1 MTMLE
6 RTGIPTDDDLE
17 KVIPDKKRLAKG
29 PVVIIE
35 CFQKIPCDPCAIS
48 CKLGVIKPF
57 KDINDLPQVD
67 FDKCTGCGI
76 CISSCPGLAI
86 FVIDMNY
93 SEEKSL
99 IKLPHEML
107 PLPEKGENVY
117 ALDRAGSILGKVK
130 VIKVLKI
137 KNKTNIISIEVP
149 KSMVMKVRSIKV
161 EDKNNER

>member
-1 MTMLE
+1 MLE

-17 KVIPDKKRLAKG
+17 KVTPDKKRLAKG

-48 CKLGVIKPF
+48 CKLGAIKPF
-57 KDINDLPQVD
+57 KDINDLPIVD

-93 SEEKSL
+93 SDEKSL

-107 PLPEKGENVY
+107 PLPEKGEDVY

-130 VIKVLKI
+130 VVRVLKI
-137 KNKTNIISIEVP
+137 KNKTNIISLEVP

-161 EDKNNER
+161 EGKNQ

>member
-1 MTMLE
+1 MLE

-17 KVIPDKKRLAKG
+17 KIIPDKKRLAKG

-35 CFQKIPCDPCAIS
+35 CFQRIPCDPCAIS
-48 CKLGVIKPF
+48 CKLGAIKPF
-57 KDINDLPQVD
+57 KDINDLPIVD

-93 SEEKSL
+93 SDEKSL

-107 PLPEKGENVY
+107 TLPEKGEDVY

-130 VIKVLKI
+130 VVRVLKI
-137 KNKTNIISIEVP
+137 KNKTNIISLEVP

-161 EDKNNER
+161 EGRNQ

>member
-1 MTMLE
+1 MLE

-17 KVIPDKKRLAKG
+17 KVIPDKERLAKG

-48 CKLGVIKPF
+48 CKLGAIKPF

-86 FVIDMNY
+86 FVIDENY
-93 SEEKSL
+93 SDEKSL
-99 IKLPHEML
+99 IKLPHEMF
-107 PLPEKGENVY
+107 PLPEKGEEVY
-117 ALDRAGSILGKVK
+117 ALDRAGSILGKAK
-130 VIKVLKI
+130 VVRVLKI
-137 KNKTNIISIEVP
+137 KDKTNIISLEVP
-149 KSMVMKVRSIKV
+149 KSMAMKVRSIKV
-161 EDKNNER
+161 EGRNQ

>member
-1 MTMLE
+1 MLE

-17 KVIPDKKRLAKG
+17 KVIPDKKRLAQG
-29 PVVIIE
+29 PVVTIE
-35 CFQKIPCDPCAIS
+35 CFQRIPCDPCAIS
-48 CKLGVIKPF
+48 CKLGAIKPF
-57 KDINDLPQVD
+57 KDINDLPIVD

-93 SEEKSL
+93 SDEKSL

-107 PLPEKGENVY
+107 PLPEKGEDVY

-130 VIKVLKI
+130 VVRVLKI
-137 KNKTNIISIEVP
+137 KNKTNIISLEVP
-149 KSMVMKVRSIKV
+149 KSMVMKVRSIKM
-161 EDKNNER
+161 EGKN

>member
-1 MTMLE
+1 MLE
-6 RTGIPTDDDLE
+6 KTGIPTDDDLK

-35 CFQKIPCDPCAIS
+35 CFQKIPCDPCAVS
-48 CKLGVIKPF
+48 CKFGAIKPF
-57 KDINDLPQVD
+57 EDINDLPQVD

-86 FVIDMNY
+86 FVIDKNY
-93 SEEKSL
+93 SEKKSL

-107 PLPEKGENVY
+107 PLPEKGEDVY
-117 ALDRAGSILGKVK
+117 ALDRAGDILGKARV
-130 VIKVLKI
+130 VSVLKT
-137 KNKTNIISIEVP
+137 KNKTNIISLEVP
-149 KSMVMKVRSIKV
+149 KGMAMKVRSIKV

>member
-1 MTMLE
+1 MLE
-6 RTGIPTDDDLE
+6 RTGIPNDDNLE
-17 KVIPDKKRLAKG
+17 KVIPDKERLAKG

-35 CFQKIPCDPCAIS
+35 CFQKIPCDPCAAS
-48 CKLGVIKPF
+48 CKFGAIKPF

-93 SEEKSL
+93 SDDKSL
-99 IKLPHEML
+99 IKLPYEML

-117 ALDRAGSILGKVK
+117 TLDRAGSILGKVK
-130 VIKVLKI
+130 VVKVLKI
-137 KNKTNIISIEVP
+137 KNKTNIISLEVP
-149 KSMVMKVRSIKV
+149 KGMTMKVRSIKV
-161 EDKNNER
+161 EDKTNER

>member
-1 MTMLE
+1 MLE
-6 RTGIPTDDDLE
+6 KTSFPTDDDLK
-17 KVIPDKKRLAKG
+17 KVIPDKERLAKG

-48 CKLGVIKPF
+48 CKFGAIKPF

-67 FDKCTGCGI
+67 FDKCSGCGI

-93 SEEKSL
+93 SEGKAL

-107 PLPEKGENVY
+107 PLPEKGEVVY
-117 ALDRAGSILGKVK
+117 ALDRSGGKLGKAK
-130 VIKVLKI
+130 VAKVLKI
-137 KNKTNIISIEVP
+137 KNKTNIISLTVP
-149 KSMVMKVRSIKV
+149 KSMAMKVRSIKV

>member
-1 MTMLE
+1 MLE

-17 KVIPDKKRLAKG
+17 KVIPGKKRLAQG

-48 CKLGVIKPF
+48 CKLGAIKPF

-107 PLPEKGENVY
+107 PLPEKGEDVY
-117 ALDRAGSILGKVK
+117 ALDRAGGILGKAK
-130 VIKVLKI
+130 VVRVLKI
-137 KNKTNIISIEVP
+137 KNKTNIISLEVP
-149 KSMVMKVRSIKV
+149 KSMAMKVRGIKV

>member
-1 MTMLE
+1 MLE

-17 KVIPDKKRLAKG
+17 KVIPDKKRLSQG

-48 CKLGVIKPF
+48 CKLGAIKPF
-57 KDINDLPQVD
+57 KDINDLPIVD

-86 FVIDMNY
+86 FVIDVNY

-107 PLPEKGENVY
+107 PLPEKGEDVY
-117 ALDRAGSILGKVK
+117 ALDRDGSILSKAKV
-130 VIKVLKI
+130 VRVLKI
-137 KNKTNIISIEVP
+137 KNKTHIISLEVP
-149 KSMVMKVRSIKV
+149 KSTVMKVRSIKV
-161 EDKNNER
+161 EDKNDER

>member
-1 MTMLE
+1 MLE

-17 KVIPDKKRLAKG
+17 KVIPDKKRLAQA

-48 CKLGVIKPF
+48 CKLGAIKPF
-57 KDINDLPQVD
+57 RDINDLPQVD

-93 SEEKSL
+93 LDEKSL
-99 IKLPHEML
+99 IKLPHEIL
-107 PLPEKGENVY
+107 PLPEKGEDVY
-117 ALDRAGSILGKVK
+117 ALDRAGSMLGKVK

>member
-1 MTMLE
+1 MLE
-6 RTGIPTDDDLE
+6 RTGIPTDDNLE
-17 KVIPDKKRLAKG
+17 KVTPDKKRLAKG

-48 CKLGVIKPF
+48 CKLGAIKPF
-57 KDINDLPQVD
+57 KNINDLPMVD

-93 SEEKSL
+93 SDEKSL

-107 PLPEKGENVY
+107 PLPEKGEDVY

-130 VIKVLKI
+130 VVRVLKI
-137 KNKTNIISIEVP
+137 KNKTNIISLEVP
-149 KSMVMKVRSIKV
+149 KSMVMKVRSIKM
-161 EDKNNER
+161 EGKN

>member
-1 MTMLE
+1 MLE

-35 CFQKIPCDPCAIS
+35 CFQRIPCDPCAIS
-48 CKLGVIKPF
+48 CKLGAIKPF
-57 KDINDLPQVD
+57 KDINDLPIVD

-93 SEEKSL
+93 SDEKSL

-107 PLPEKGENVY
+107 PLPEKGEDVY
-117 ALDRAGSILGKVK
+117 ALDRAGSILGTVK
-130 VIKVLKI
+130 VIKVIKI
-137 KNKTNIISIEVP
+137 KDKTNIISLEVP
-149 KSMVMKVRSIKV
+149 KGMAMKVRSIKV
-161 EDKNNER
+161 EGKNQ

>member
-1 MTMLE
+1 MLE

-17 KVIPDKKRLAKG
+17 KVIPDKKRLSQG

-48 CKLGVIKPF
+48 CKLGAIKPF
-57 KDINDLPQVD
+57 KDINDLPIVD

-86 FVIDMNY
+86 FVIDVNY

-107 PLPEKGENVY
+107 PLPEKGEDVY
-117 ALDRAGSILGKVK
+117 ALDRDGSILGKAK
-130 VIKVLKI
+130 VVRVLKI
-137 KNKTNIISIEVP
+137 KNKTHIISLEVP
-149 KSMVMKVRSIKV
+149 KSTAMKVRSIKV

>member
-1 MTMLE
+1 MLE
-6 RTGIPTDDDLE
+6 RTGIPTDGDLE
-17 KVIPDKKRLAKG
+17 KVIPDKKRLAEG

-48 CKLGVIKPF
+48 CKLGAIKPF
-57 KDINDLPQVD
+57 KDINDLPVVD

-93 SEEKSL
+93 SDDKSL

-107 PLPEKGENVY
+107 PLPEKGEEVY
-117 ALDRAGSILGKVK
+117 ALDRDGSTLGKVK
-130 VIKVLKI
+130 VVKVLKI
-137 KNKTNIISIEVP
+137 KNKTNIISLEVP
-149 KSMVMKVRSIKV
+149 KNIAMKVRSIKG

>member
-1 MTMLE
+1 MLE
-6 RTGIPTDDDLE
+6 KTGIPTDDDLE
-17 KVIPDKKRLAKG
+17 KVIPDKKRLAQG

-35 CFQKIPCDPCAIS
+35 CFQRIPCDPCAIS
-48 CKLGVIKPF
+48 CKLGAIKPF
-57 KDINDLPQVD
+57 KDINDLPIVD

-93 SEEKSL
+93 SDEKSL

-107 PLPEKGENVY
+107 PLPEKGEDVY

-130 VIKVLKI
+130 VVRVLKI
-137 KNKTNIISIEVP
+137 KNKTNIISLEVP
-149 KSMVMKVRSIKV
+149 KSMVMKVRSIKM
-161 EDKNNER
+161 EGKN

>member
-1 MTMLE
+1 MLE

-17 KVIPDKKRLAKG
+17 KVTPDKKRLAKG
-29 PVVIIE
+29 AVVIIE

-48 CKLGVIKPF
+48 CKLGAIKPF
-57 KDINDLPQVD
+57 KDINDLPIVD

-93 SEEKSL
+93 SDEKSL

-107 PLPEKGENVY
+107 PLPEKGEDVY

-130 VIKVLKI
+130 VVRVLKI
-137 KNKTNIISIEVP
+137 KNKTNIISLEVH

-161 EDKNNER
+161 ETRNQ

>member
-1 MTMLE
+1 MLE

-17 KVIPDKKRLAKG
+17 KVIPDKKRLAQG

-48 CKLGVIKPF
+48 CKLGAIKPF
-57 KDINDLPQVD
+57 RDINDLPQVD

-86 FVIDMNY
+86 FVIDVNY
-93 SEEKSL
+93 SDEKSL

-107 PLPEKGENVY
+107 PLPEKGEDVY

-130 VIKVLKI
+130 VVRVLKI
-137 KNKTNIISIEVP
+137 KNKTNIISLEVP
-149 KSMVMKVRSIKV
+149 KSMAMKVRSIKV
-161 EDKNNER
+161 EDKNYER

>member
-1 MTMLE
+1 MLE

-17 KVIPDKKRLAKG
+17 KVIPDKKRLARD
-29 PVVIIE
+29 PVVTIE
-35 CFQKIPCDPCAIS
+35 CFQRIPCDPCAIS
-48 CKLGVIKPF
+48 CKLGAIKPF
-57 KDINDLPQVD
+57 KDINDLPMVD

-93 SEEKSL
+93 SDEKSL

-107 PLPEKGENVY
+107 PLPEKGEDVY

-130 VIKVLKI
+130 VVRVLKI
-137 KNKTNIISIEVP
+137 KNKTNIISLEVP
-149 KSMVMKVRSIKV
+149 KSMVMKVRSIKM
-161 EDKNNER
+161 EGKNQ

>member
-1 MTMLE
+1 MLE

-35 CFQKIPCDPCAIS
+35 CFQKIPCDPCAAS
-48 CKLGVIKPF
+48 CKFGAIKSF
-57 KDINDLPQVD
+57 KDINDLPIVD

-86 FVIDMNY
+86 FVIDENY
-93 SEEKSL
+93 SDEKSL
-99 IKLPHEML
+99 IKIPHEML
-107 PLPEKGENVY
+107 PLPEKGEDVY

-137 KNKTNIISIEVP
+137 KNKTNIVSLEVP
-149 KSMVMKVRSIKV
+149 KSMTMKVRSIKM
-161 EDKNNER
+161 EDKK

>member
-1 MTMLE
+1 MLE
-6 RTGIPTDDDLE
+6 RTGIPTDNDLE
-17 KVIPDKKRLAKG
+17 KVIPDKKRLAQG

-48 CKLGVIKPF
+48 CKLGAIKPF

-67 FDKCTGCGI
+67 FNKCTGCGI

-86 FVIDMNY
+86 FVIDKNY

-107 PLPEKGENVY
+107 PLPEKGEDVY
-117 ALDRAGSILGKVK
+117 VLDRAGAILGKAK
-130 VIKVLKI
+130 VARVLKI
-137 KNKTNIISIEVP
+137 KNKTNIISLEVS
-149 KSMVMKVRSIKV
+149 KSMAMKVRSIKV

>member
-1 MTMLE
+1 MLE

-29 PVVIIE
+29 SVVIIE
-35 CFQKIPCDPCAIS
+35 CFQRIPCDPCALS
-48 CKLGVIKPF
+48 CKLGAIKPF

-93 SEEKSL
+93 SNEKSL

-107 PLPEKGENVY
+107 PLPEKGEDVY
-117 ALDRAGSILGKVK
+117 ALNRAGSILGKAK
-130 VIKVLKI
+130 VVRVLKI
-137 KNKTNIISIEVP
+137 KNKTNIISLEVP
-149 KSMVMKVRSIKV
+149 KSMAMKVRSIKV
-161 EDKNNER
+161 EGKNQ

>member
-1 MTMLE
+1 MLE

-48 CKLGVIKPF
+48 CRLGAIKPF
-57 KDINDLPQVD
+57 EDINDLPVVD

-86 FVIDMNY
+86 FVIDVNY

-107 PLPEKGENVY
+107 PLPEKGEEVY
-117 ALDRAGSILGKVK
+117 ALDRDGSILGKAK
-130 VIKVLKI
+130 VVRVLKI
-137 KNKTNIISIEVP
+137 KNKTHIISLEVP

>member
-1 MTMLE
+1 VLE

-35 CFQKIPCDPCAIS
+35 CFQKIPCDPCAIF
-48 CKLGVIKPF
+48 CKLGAIKPF

-86 FVIDMNY
+86 FVIDENY
-93 SEEKSL
+93 SDKKSL
-99 IKLPHEML
+99 IKIPHEML
-107 PLPEKGENVY
+107 PLPEKGEDVY
-117 ALDRAGSILGKVK
+117 ALDRAGNILGKAK
-130 VIKVLKI
+130 VVRVLKI
-137 KNKTNIISIEVP
+137 KNKTNIISLEVP
-149 KSMVMKVRSIKV
+149 KNTAMKVRSIKV
-161 EDKNNER
+161 EGKK

>member
-1 MTMLE
+1 MTRLE
-6 RTGIPTDDDLE
+6 RTGIPADDDLE
-17 KVIPDKKRLAKG
+17 KVTPDKKRLAKG
-29 PVVIIE
+29 AVVIIE

-48 CKLGVIKPF
+48 CKVGAIKPF
-57 KDINDLPQVD
+57 KDINDLPIVD

-93 SEEKSL
+93 SDEKSL

-107 PLPEKGENVY
+107 PLPEKGEDVY

-130 VIKVLKI
+130 VVRVLKI
-137 KNKTNIISIEVP
+137 KNKTNIISLEVP

-161 EDKNNER
+161 EGKN

>member
-1 MTMLE
+1 MLE

-17 KVIPDKKRLAKG
+17 KVIPDKKRLARG

-48 CKLGVIKPF
+48 CKLGAIKPF
-57 KDINDLPQVD
+57 KDINDLPIVD

-93 SEEKSL
+93 SVGKSL

-107 PLPEKGENVY
+107 PLPEKGEDVY
-117 ALDRAGSILGKVK
+117 ALDRAGGILGKAK
-130 VIKVLKI
+130 VVRVLKI
-137 KNKTNIISIEVP
+137 KNKTNLISLEVP
-149 KSMVMKVRSIKV
+149 KSMAMKVRSIKV

>member
-1 MTMLE
+1 MLE

-17 KVIPDKKRLAKG
+17 KVIPDKKRFAQG

-48 CKLGVIKPF
+48 CKLGAIKPF
-57 KDINDLPQVD
+57 KDINDLPIVD

-93 SEEKSL
+93 SDEKSL
-99 IKLPHEML
+99 IKLPYEMF
-107 PLPEKGENVY
+107 PLPEKGEDVY

-130 VIKVLKI
+130 VARVLKI
-137 KNKTNIISIEVP
+137 KNKTNIISLEVP
-149 KSMVMKVRSIKV
+149 KSMAMKVRSIKV
-161 EDKNNER
+161 EGKN

>member
-1 MTMLE
+1 MLE

-48 CKLGVIKPF
+48 CKLGAIKPF
-57 KDINDLPQVD
+57 EDINDLPVVD

-86 FVIDMNY
+86 FVIDVDY
-93 SEEKSL
+93 SEKKSL

-107 PLPEKGENVY
+107 PLPEKGEEVY
-117 ALDRAGSILGKVK
+117 ALDRAGSILGKAK
-130 VIKVLKI
+130 VVRVLKI
-137 KNKTNIISIEVP
+137 KNKTHIISLEVP